1 MPELRICLLGGAHL
15 AWAPAAG
22 AVHLSRPSLHL
33 LGFLLLHREHVQS
46 RERLTAILWDEIDE
60 DRARRRLSTA
70 LWRLRRALSPPA
82 RCPECLLFEPG
93 GAVGINPEC
102 AYWLDVAALETTVR
116 EVCAQSPGA
125 VPAAAVVA
133 LERVLDLYQGELLP
147 DCGAGWLL
155 PERQR
160 LEVLYLGALEW
171 LLEHRRATG
180 EIPAA
185 IAAGRRLLQWDPL
198 REDIHRALM
207 ALYAAAGRRRQAI
220 RHYDYCRDL
229 LASELG
235 VGPMPET
242 DALYRRVLRD
252 APCPPA
258 GPALPAQ
265 AGEVIA
271 RLEEQLDA
279 AQRELARL
287 RRLLGVAA
295 ADGKG

>member
-1 MPELRICLLGGAHL
+1 MPELRISLLGGAHL
-15 AWAPAAG
+15 AWTPAVES
-22 AVHLSRPSLHL
+22 VHLSRPSLHL

-46 RERLTAILWDEIDE
+46 RERLTAILWDEVDE
-60 DRARRRLSTA
+60 GRARRRLSTA
-70 LWRLRRALSPPA
+70 LWRLRRALSPPV

-93 GAVGINPEC
+93 GAVGINPGS
-102 AYWLDVAALETTVR
+102 AYWLDVAVLETTAGN
-116 EVCAQSPGA
+116 VCTHPPGTA
-125 VPAAAVVA
+125 PTAAVAA
-133 LERVLDLYQGELLP
+133 LEQVLDLYQGELLP
-147 DCGAGWLL
+147 DCDADWLL

-160 LEVLYLGALEW
+160 LENLYLGALEW
-171 LLEHRRATG
+171 LLEHRQATG

-185 IAAGRRLLQWDPL
+185 IAVGRRLLQWDPL
-198 REDIHRALM
+198 REDIHRTLM

-258 GPALPAQ
+258 GPALNTQTA
-265 AGEVIA
+265 AVIA
-271 RLEEQLDA
+271 HLEEQLNA
-279 AQRELARL
+279 AQEELARL
-287 RRLLGVAA
+287 RRLLGVTARE
-295 ADGKG
+295 G